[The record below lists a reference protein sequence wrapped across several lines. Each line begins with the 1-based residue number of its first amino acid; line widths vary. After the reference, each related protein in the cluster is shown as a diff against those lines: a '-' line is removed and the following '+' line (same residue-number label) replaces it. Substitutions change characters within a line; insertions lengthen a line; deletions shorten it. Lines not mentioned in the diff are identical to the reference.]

1 MIDQVQHHIDEATRL
16 IKQAIMT
23 DTLLGNNQAQY
34 VAFLDLW
41 ESLYDLDR
49 LIKHWDED
57 EDAVK
62 RNLLADEGETH
73 E

>member
-1 MIDQVQHHIDEATRL
+1 MIDQAQQHIDEATRL

-23 DTLLGNNQAQY
+23 DTLMGNDQTQY

-41 ESLYDLDR
+41 ESLYNLDS
-49 LIKHWDED
+49 LIKNWDED

-62 RNLLADEGETH
+62 RNLLADER
-73 E
+73 

>member
-1 MIDQVQHHIDEATRL
+1 MIDQAQHHIDEATRL

-23 DTLLGNNQAQY
+23 DALMGNDQAQY

-41 ESLYDLDR
+41 GSLYDLDR
-49 LIKHWDED
+49 LIKNWDED

-62 RNLLADEGETH
+62 RNLLADER
-73 E
+73 

>member
-1 MIDQVQHHIDEATRL
+1 MIDQAQHHIDEATRL

-23 DTLLGNNQAQY
+23 DTLMGNDQAQY

-41 ESLYDLDR
+41 GSLYDLDR
-49 LIKHWDED
+49 LIKNWDED

-62 RNLLADEGETH
+62 RNLLADER
-73 E
+73 

>member
-1 MIDQVQHHIDEATRL
+1 MLTAQQHIDEATRL

-23 DTLLGNNQAQY
+23 DTLIGSNQAQY

-41 ESLYDLDR
+41 ESLYSLDM
-49 LIKHWDED
+49 LIRQWDED

-62 RNLLADEGETH
+62 QRLLLAE
-73 E
+73 

>member
-1 MIDQVQHHIDEATRL
+1 MIDQAQHHINEATRL

-23 DTLLGNNQAQY
+23 DTLMGNDQTGY

-41 ESLYDLDR
+41 ESLYSLDR
-49 LIKHWDED
+49 LIKNWDED

-62 RNLLADEGETH
+62 RNLLSEER
-73 E
+73 

>member
-1 MIDQVQHHIDEATRL
+1 MIDQAQHHIDEATRL

-23 DTLLGNNQAQY
+23 DTLLNNDQAHY

-49 LIKHWDED
+49 LIKNWDED

-62 RNLLADEGETH
+62 RNLLSEER
-73 E
+73 

>member
-1 MIDQVQHHIDEATRL
+1 MIDQAQQHINEATRL

-23 DTLLGNNQAQY
+23 DTLLGNDQAHY

-49 LIKHWDED
+49 LIKNWDED
-57 EDAVK
+57 DEAVK
-62 RNLLADEGETH
+62 RNLLSEEG
-73 E
+73 

>member
-1 MIDQVQHHIDEATRL
+1 MIEQAQQHINEATRL

-23 DTLLGNNQAQY
+23 DTLTGNDQAGY

-41 ESLYDLDR
+41 ESLYNLDR
-49 LIKHWDED
+49 LITNWDED

-62 RNLLADEGETH
+62 RNLLADEC
-73 E
+73 

>member
-1 MIDQVQHHIDEATRL
+1 MIDQAQHHIDEATRL
-16 IKQAIMT
+16 IKKAIMT
-23 DTLLGNNQAQY
+23 DSLLGNDHAQY

-49 LIKHWDED
+49 LIKNWDED

-62 RNLLADEGETH
+62 QNLLADER
-73 E
+73 

>member
-1 MIDQVQHHIDEATRL
+1 MIDQAQHHINEATRL

-23 DTLLGNNQAQY
+23 DTLIGNDQAGY

-41 ESLYDLDR
+41 GSLYELDR
-49 LIKHWDED
+49 LIKNWDED

-62 RNLLADEGETH
+62 RNLLLDDDE
-73 E
+73 